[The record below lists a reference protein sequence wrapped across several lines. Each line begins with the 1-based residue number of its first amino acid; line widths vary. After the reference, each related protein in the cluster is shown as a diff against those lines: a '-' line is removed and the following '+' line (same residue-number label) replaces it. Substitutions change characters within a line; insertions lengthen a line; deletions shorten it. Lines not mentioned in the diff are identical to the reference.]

1 MKETALYRKYR
12 PSTFADVRGQEH
24 VTEVLEAAIKQKKIG
39 HAYLFAGS
47 RGTGKTTIARIFAK
61 AVGSDEKD
69 LYELDAASNTG
80 VENMR
85 GILEGVATHPFA
97 SEYKVYII
105 DEAHMLSKG
114 AFNAFL
120 KTLEEPPSFVIFI
133 LATTELEKIPETIQS
148 RCQVFEFKKPTKAGL
163 KEMVIEVA
171 KSEGASLAPQGAELI
186 ATAGD
191 GSYRDTLSTLQK
203 VLTISK
209 DKKLTED
216 EVATVLGAP
225 KTVVINSFLKA
236 LSERKVEDALRIIYE
251 SEKNNI
257 DTKLFLL
264 LTLAKIRA
272 VLLLR
277 FAPKLKE
284 ELVEQFGAEDL
295 QLLEELSGKSG
306 VAINSAVLAEL
317 IQAYIEMGRA
327 PIAAIPLELA
337 LYTLFGE
344 KK

>member
-47 RGTGKTTIARIFAK
+47 RGTGKTTIARIFAR
-61 AVGSDEKD
+61 AIGSDEKD

-120 KTLEEPPSFVIFI
+120 KTLEEPPAFAIFI

-171 KSEGASLAPQGAELI
+171 KSEGASLTPQGAELI

-216 EVATVLGAP
+216 EVAIVLGAP

-236 LSERKVEDALRIIYE
+236 LSERKIEDALKIIYE
-251 SEKNNI
+251 SEKNNL

-264 LTLAKIRA
+264 LALAKIRA

-284 ELVEQFGAEDL
+284 ELAEQFGAEDL
-295 QLLEELSGKSG
+295 ALLEELSGKSG

-317 IQAYIEMGRA
+317 IQAYIEMNRA
-327 PIAAIPLELA
+327 PIAAVPLELA